1 MLLLEACRAL
11 RLSSSQAL
19 QPTVHQGGP
28 GEVRES
34 LPAAL
39 QLEELRASAG
49 GARDNDGGI
58 PNKPL
63 AEVLREAKE
72 AKEEAF
78 QNQWKTMKQG
88 KSCQIC
94 CILSHLFGRA
104 AFWCLK
110 HLAWAQAAQH

>member
-1 MLLLEACRAL
+1 MHPGGLE
-11 RLSSSQAL
+11 
-19 QPTVHQGGP
+19 
-28 GEVRES
+28 EVREI

-49 GARDNDGGI
+49 GARDNEGVI

-88 KSCQIC
+88 KPCHSC
-94 CILSHLFGRA
+94 CILLRLLNKQPNGGSSILLGLRQLSIECA
-104 AFWCLK
+104 
-110 HLAWAQAAQH
+110 

>member
-1 MLLLEACRAL
+1 MH
-11 RLSSSQAL
+11 
-19 QPTVHQGGP
+19 PGGP
-28 GEVRES
+28 EEP
-34 LPAAL
+34 PAAL

-49 GARDNDGGI
+49 GARDNEGVI

-88 KSCQIC
+88 KSCHVSC
-94 CILSHLFGRA
+94 TLMHLSG
-104 AFWCLK
+104 
-110 HLAWAQAAQH
+110 

>member
-1 MLLLEACRAL
+1 MLSWKSL
-11 RLSSSQAL
+11 RPA
-19 QPTVHQGGP
+19 VHLGGP
-28 GEVRES
+28 GEICET

-49 GARDNDGGI
+49 GARDNEGVI
-58 PNKPL
+58 SNKPL

-88 KSCQIC
+88 KSCY
-94 CILSHLFGRA
+94 F
-104 AFWCLK
+104 
-110 HLAWAQAAQH
+110 